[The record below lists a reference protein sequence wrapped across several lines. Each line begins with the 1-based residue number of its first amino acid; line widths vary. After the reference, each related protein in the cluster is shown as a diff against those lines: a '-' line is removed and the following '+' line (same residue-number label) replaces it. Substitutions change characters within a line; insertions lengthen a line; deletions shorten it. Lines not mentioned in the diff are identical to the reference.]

1 MSILSISPIS
11 ARHVVRR
18 EDIVQAN
25 EIVNRWVKLQLAFWR
40 KQEINTQRI
49 RGMACNCK
57 KTKRKNQK
65 NRKKRQKLRKIVE
78 GASGLVR
85 SAFPSRVS
93 PEEIDRRRGICEGC
107 DKKKIVAGCLKCGEC
122 GCLIM
127 AKSRLPEEKCP
138 LDKW

>member
-11 ARHVVRR
+11 ARRVVRR

-40 KQEINTQRI
+40 RQEINTQRI
-49 RGMACNCK
+49 RG
-57 KTKRKNQK
+57 
-65 NRKKRQKLRKIVE
+65 RKIVE